1 LTLTGTHTFW
11 PPDIACLKAIF
22 MNQSNNIN
30 NVTKPSPDLK
40 SMIEAATGCCLL
52 VLWPGRI
59 TEKKEVNLLK
69 QGFRAFLLQQP
80 DQYGRFVELVQRIL
94 LTKEYYR
101 LYGLANTAQ
110 LASQWLDDGN
120 GFLLSA
126 TWFKALEKK
135 RNTIPLYK
143 LEWKALAEALLEI
156 TEEGSLELL
165 RYWNN
170 WFRKHNAVAEMLL
183 FHKYIVMRNYDCI

>member
-1 LTLTGTHTFW
+1 
-11 PPDIACLKAIF
+11 
-22 MNQSNNIN
+22 MQQSNKNKY
-30 NVTKPSPDLK
+30 VTVPAPDLK

-52 VLWPGRI
+52 ALWPGGI
-59 TEKKEVNLLK
+59 TEEKEVSLLK
-69 QGFRAFLLQQP
+69 QGFRAFLVQQP

-101 LYGLANTAQ
+101 LYGRTNKPCLPSLWLAD
-110 LASQWLDDGN
+110 AS

-126 TWFKALEKK
+126 SWYKALEKK
-135 RNTIPLYK
+135 RKTIPLYK

-156 TEEGSLELL
+156 TEQGSLGLL

-170 WFRKHNAVAEMLL
+170 WFLKHNAVTEMLL
-183 FHKYIVMRNYDCI
+183 FHKYIVLRNYDSI

>member
-1 LTLTGTHTFW
+1 
-11 PPDIACLKAIF
+11 
-22 MNQSNNIN
+22 MQQSNNN
-30 NVTKPSPDLK
+30 NYVTVPSPDLT

-69 QGFRAFLLQQP
+69 QSFRAFLLQQP
-80 DQYGRFVELVQRIL
+80 DQYGRFVELVQRII
-94 LTKEYYR
+94 LTKEYHR
-101 LYGLANTAQ
+101 LFGLTNTAQ
-110 LASQWLDDGN
+110 PLSQWLDDGN

-126 TWFKALEKK
+126 TWFRALETK
-135 RNTIPLYK
+135 RKTIPLYK

-170 WFRKHNAVAEMLL
+170 WFLKHNAVTEMLL
-183 FHKYIVMRNYDCI
+183 FHQYIVLRNYDCI